1 MSSAGKWVVVVVG
14 VELGV
19 NYSSNYLKIL
29 IVKLINAFFGVIFSS
44 LMKF

>member
-19 NYSSNYLKIL
+19 NYLKIL
-29 IVKLINAFFGVIFSS
+29 IVKLINAFFWVIFSS